1 MRAGAEGIVFVC
13 LGNICRSPTAE
24 YVARAEFARAGI
36 EVPVAS
42 RGMGGWHIG
51 EPADARAVLVAREAG
66 YDMRLH
72 RARQFHDADFF
83 AFARVLAVDGETLA
97 ILRRRLP
104 KGVDVPER
112 FLVAAGLVAPDAGAE
127 GDVADPYTGARE
139 DFELALARIRA
150 GVAGLLERWPRTL
163 PDAGR
168 AP

>member
-24 YVARAEFARAGI
+24 YVARAEFARAGVA
-36 EVPVAS
+36 VPVAS
-42 RGMGGWHIG
+42 RGLGGWHIG

-66 YDMRLH
+66 YDMAAH

-83 AFARVLAVDGETLA
+83 AFARVLAVDSETLA

-104 KGVDVPER
+104 KGVDAPER
-112 FLVAAGLVAPDAGAE
+112 FLVAAGVAAADAGAE
-127 GDVADPYTGARE
+127 GDVADPYIGARE

-150 GVAGLLERWPRTL
+150 GVAGLLARWPHAT
-163 PDAGR
+163 PSAGR
-168 AP
+168 SP